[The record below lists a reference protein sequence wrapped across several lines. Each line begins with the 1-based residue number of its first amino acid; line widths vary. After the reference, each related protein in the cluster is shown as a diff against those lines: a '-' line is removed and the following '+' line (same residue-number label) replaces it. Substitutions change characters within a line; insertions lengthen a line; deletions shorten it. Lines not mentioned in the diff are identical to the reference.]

1 LGSFE
6 DPKAGRMPRG
16 AGFFSGKMAVILP
29 SAFINS
35 LAVGCMS
42 LGMLFAVKDLFGAGP
57 GLVASLGALWSTA
70 YLTGCIVLRV
80 PARRLRPRTAMTV
93 MLLGSAAS
101 VSAFLAYPSLWQAFA
116 SYACFGFLTAFF
128 WPPMMGWLSKGYEG
142 AELNRATSMFS
153 FSWSIGGII
162 SSYMAGLLSERGK
175 LLPIIVA
182 AALLLVNA
190 AFVTVSRLFVRLDEE
205 PSAEAAEVEAVVD
218 RSTPLRYPAWLG
230 VFLAYAV
237 MGVVINVFPVF
248 ASDELGLSEST
259 IGLAL
264 TIRAAATTVGFLAL
278 GRLTFWQFKRAAIP
292 ALSIAAAATVALLA
306 AARNAAG
313 FALGFTVIGLLQAM
327 VYNNSLFYGVSGAS
341 DRDKRASVHES
352 VLTFGQITGSV
363 SGGFV
368 YQALSMPPVFIGLAL
383 LLGAGAA
390 AQAVMVYAGHRHPKA
405 RV

>member
-1 LGSFE
+1 
-6 DPKAGRMPRG
+6 MPRG

-35 LAVGCMS
+35 LAVGSMS

-80 PARRLRPRTAMTV
+80 PAGRLRPRTAMTV

-101 VSAFLAYPSLWQAFA
+101 VTAFLAYPGLWQAFA

-128 WPPMMGWLSKGYEG
+128 WPPVMGWLSKGYEG
-142 AELNRATSMFS
+142 AELNRATSLFS
-153 FSWSIGGII
+153 FSWSIGGIV
-162 SSYMAGLLSERGK
+162 SSYMAGLLSERDK
-175 LLPIIVA
+175 LLPIVVA
-182 AALLLVNA
+182 VALLLVNA
-190 AFVTVSRLFVRLDEE
+190 AFVSLSRLFVRYDGAAAPEAGKPE
-205 PSAEAAEVEAVVD
+205 PTVD

-230 VFLAYAV
+230 VFLMYAV
-237 MGVVINVFPVF
+237 MGVVLNVFPVF

-278 GRLTFWQFKRAAIP
+278 GRLTFWQFKRVAIP
-292 ALSIAAAATVALLA
+292 ALSIATAASLALLA
-306 AARNAAG
+306 VARTVAG
-313 FALGFTVIGLLQAM
+313 FSVGFTVVGLLQAM
-327 VYNNSLFYGVSGAS
+327 VYNNSLFYGVSGAP

-352 VLTFGQITGSV
+352 TLTLGQIAGSV

-368 YQALSMPPVFIGLAL
+368 YQALSMPPVFVGLAL
-383 LLGAGAA
+383 LLATGAA
-390 AQAVMVYAGHRHPKA
+390 AQACMVYAGHRPPRA
-405 RV
+405 RVS

>member
-1 LGSFE
+1 
-6 DPKAGRMPRG
+6 MPRG
-16 AGFFSGKMAVILP
+16 SGFFSGKMAVILP

-42 LGMLFAVKDLFGAGP
+42 LGMLFVVKDLFGAGP

-70 YLTGCIVLRV
+70 YLIGCIVLRV
-80 PARRLRPRTAMTV
+80 PAGRLRPRTAMTV
-93 MLLGSAAS
+93 MLLGSAAA
-101 VSAFLAYPSLWQAFA
+101 VSAFLAYPGLWQAFA
-116 SYACFGFLTAFF
+116 SYACFGLLTAFF
-128 WPPMMGWLSKGYEG
+128 WPPVMGWLSKGYEG
-142 AELNRATSMFS
+142 AELNRATSLFS

-175 LLPIIVA
+175 LLPIVVA
-182 AALLLVNA
+182 VALFIVNA
-190 AFVTVSRLFVRLDEE
+190 AFVTVSRLFVRYDAGEE
-205 PSAEAAEVEAVVD
+205 PEAADAEAAVD

-230 VFLAYAV
+230 VFLVYAV

-248 ASDELGLSEST
+248 ASDELGMNEST

-292 ALSIAAAATVALLA
+292 ALSIASAVSVGLLA

-313 FALGFTVIGLLQAM
+313 FAVGFTVVGLLQAM
-327 VYNNSLFYGVSGAS
+327 VYNNSLFYGVSGAP

-352 VLTFGQITGSV
+352 VLTFGQISGSV

-368 YQALSMPPVFIGLAL
+368 YQALSMPPVFVGLAL
-383 LLGAGAA
+383 LLAAGAA
-390 AQAVMVYAGHRHPKA
+390 AQAVMIYAGRRPPRA
-405 RV
+405 AISRRS

>member
-1 LGSFE
+1 
-6 DPKAGRMPRG
+6 MPRG
-16 AGFFSGKMAVILP
+16 SGFISGKMAVILP

-42 LGMLFAVKDLFGAGP
+42 LGMLFVVKDLFGAGP
-57 GLVASLGALWSTA
+57 GLVASLGALWSTS
-70 YLTGCIVLRV
+70 YLIGCIVLRV
-80 PARRLRPRTAMTV
+80 PAGRLRPRTAMTV
-93 MLLGSAAS
+93 MLLGSAAA
-101 VSAFLAYPSLWQAFA
+101 VSAFLAYPGLWQAFA
-116 SYACFGFLTAFF
+116 SYACFGLLTAFF
-128 WPPMMGWLSKGYEG
+128 WPPVMGWLSKGYEG
-142 AELNRATSMFS
+142 AELNRATSLFS

-175 LLPIIVA
+175 LLPIVVA
-182 AALLLVNA
+182 VALFIVNA
-190 AFVTVSRLFVRLDEE
+190 AFVTVSRLFVRYDAGEE
-205 PSAEAAEVEAVVD
+205 PEAADAEAAVD

-230 VFLAYAV
+230 VFLVYAV

-248 ASDELGLSEST
+248 ASDELGMNEST

-292 ALSIAAAATVALLA
+292 ALSIAAAVSVGLLA

-313 FALGFTVIGLLQAM
+313 FAVGFTVVGLLQAM
-327 VYNNSLFYGVSGAS
+327 VYNNSLFYGVSGAP

-352 VLTFGQITGSV
+352 VLTFGQISGSV

-368 YQALSMPPVFIGLAL
+368 YQALSMPPVFVGLAL
-383 LLGAGAA
+383 LLAAGAA
-390 AQAVMVYAGHRHPKA
+390 AQAVIVYAGRRPPRA
-405 RV
+405 GAPISRRS

>member
-1 LGSFE
+1 
-6 DPKAGRMPRG
+6 
-16 AGFFSGKMAVILP
+16 MAVILP

-42 LGMLFAVKDLFGAGP
+42 LGMLFVVKDLFGAGP

-70 YLTGCIVLRV
+70 YLIGCIVLRV
-80 PARRLRPRTAMTV
+80 PAGRLRPRTAMTV
-93 MLLGSAAS
+93 MLLGSAAA
-101 VSAFLAYPSLWQAFA
+101 VSAFLAYPGLWQAFA
-116 SYACFGFLTAFF
+116 SYACFGLLTAFF
-128 WPPMMGWLSKGYEG
+128 WPPVMGWLSKGYEG
-142 AELNRATSMFS
+142 AELNRATSLFS

-175 LLPIIVA
+175 LLPIVVA
-182 AALLLVNA
+182 VALFIVNA
-190 AFVTVSRLFVRLDEE
+190 AFVTVSRLFVRYDAGEE
-205 PSAEAAEVEAVVD
+205 PEAADAEAAVD

-230 VFLAYAV
+230 VFLVYAV

-248 ASDELGLSEST
+248 ASDELGMNEST

-292 ALSIAAAATVALLA
+292 ALSIASAVSVGLLA

-313 FALGFTVIGLLQAM
+313 FAVGFTVVGLLQAM
-327 VYNNSLFYGVSGAS
+327 VYNNSLFYGVSGAP

-352 VLTFGQITGSV
+352 VLTFGQISGSV

-368 YQALSMPPVFIGLAL
+368 YQALSMPPVFVGLAL
-383 LLGAGAA
+383 LLAAGAA
-390 AQAVMVYAGHRHPKA
+390 AQAVMIYAGRRPPRA
-405 RV
+405 AISRRS

>member
-1 LGSFE
+1 
-6 DPKAGRMPRG
+6 
-16 AGFFSGKMAVILP
+16 MAVILP

-42 LGMLFAVKDLFGAGP
+42 LGMLFVVKDLFGAGP

-70 YLTGCIVLRV
+70 YLIGCIVLRV
-80 PARRLRPRTAMTV
+80 PAGRLRPRTAMTV
-93 MLLGSAAS
+93 MLLGSAAA
-101 VSAFLAYPSLWQAFA
+101 VSAFLAYPGLWQAFA
-116 SYACFGFLTAFF
+116 SYACFGLLTAFF
-128 WPPMMGWLSKGYEG
+128 WPPVMGWLSKGYEG
-142 AELNRATSMFS
+142 AELNRATSLFS

-175 LLPIIVA
+175 LLPIVVA
-182 AALLLVNA
+182 VALFIVNA
-190 AFVTVSRLFVRLDEE
+190 AFVTVSRLFVRYDAGEE
-205 PSAEAAEVEAVVD
+205 PEAADAEAAVD

-230 VFLAYAV
+230 VFLVYAV

-248 ASDELGLSEST
+248 ASDELGMNEST

-292 ALSIAAAATVALLA
+292 ALSIAAAVSVGLLA

-313 FALGFTVIGLLQAM
+313 FAVGFTVVGLLQAM
-327 VYNNSLFYGVSGAS
+327 VYNNSLFYGVSGAP

-352 VLTFGQITGSV
+352 VLTFGQISGSV

-368 YQALSMPPVFIGLAL
+368 YQALSMPPVFVGLAL
-383 LLGAGAA
+383 LLAAGAA
-390 AQAVMVYAGHRHPKA
+390 AQAVMIYAGRRPPRA
-405 RV
+405 AISRRS